1 MCVQINVR
9 GVLLALLLVLLTA
22 STSFAAAPSVVDDA
36 GLLSKEDVQKI
47 SRQIGQMESK
57 YNVRIGVVTKKSI
70 GGKNAGSFAN
80 HLVDTDY
87 TGASG
92 GAIVLLIVMDSRD
105 WYISTDNTMR
115 KVITDEFGYEQVA
128 NAMLPDLKE
137 GHYASAFTAYAD
149 EVDAQLAFYQEKGRP
164 MKASDT
170 YGGVLILGSLL
181 GAAVITFIVR
191 KVLIGQMS
199 NVAPELTASAYLK
212 DGSFHLDK
220 SDDLFLYTDV
230 RRVPRPKQQS
240 SSSGSSSGSSSRDS
254 SHGGGGGKF

>member
-1 MCVQINVR
+1 MNVQINVR

-22 STSFAAAPSVVDDA
+22 AGAFASAPSVVDEA
-36 GLLSKEDVQKI
+36 GLLSKDDVQKI
-47 SRQIGQMESK
+47 AQRIGQVESK

-70 GGKNAGSFAN
+70 GGKNVGSFAN

-87 TGASG
+87 AGASG

-105 WYISTDNTMR
+105 WYISTDNAMR
-115 KVITDEFGYEQVA
+115 KVVTDEFGYEQVA
-128 NAMLPDLKE
+128 DAMLPDLKE
-137 GHYASAFTAYAD
+137 GHYASAFAAYAD
-149 EVDAQLAFYQEKGRP
+149 EVDTQLAFYQENGRP

-170 YGGVLILGSLL
+170 YGGVLILGALL

-191 KVLIGQMS
+191 RVLIAQMS

-220 SDDLFLYTDV
+220 SDDTFLYTDV
-230 RRVPRPKQQS
+230 KRVPRPKQQS
-240 SSSGSSSGSSSRDS
+240 SSSSGSSSRDS

>member
-1 MCVQINVR
+1 MNVQINVR
-9 GVLLALLLVLLTA
+9 GVLLALLLILLTTA
-22 STSFAAAPSVVDDA
+22 TSFAAAPSVVDEA
-36 GLLSKEDVQKI
+36 GLLSKDDVQKI
-47 SRQIGQMESK
+47 SQQIGQMESK

-70 GGKNAGSFAN
+70 GGKNVGSFAN

-87 TGASG
+87 AGASG

-105 WYISTDNTMR
+105 WYISTDNAMR
-115 KVITDEFGYEQVA
+115 KAITDEFGYPQVA
-128 NAMLPDLKE
+128 DAMLPDLKE
-137 GHYASAFTAYAD
+137 GHYASAFAAYAD
-149 EVDAQLAFYQEKGRP
+149 EVDTQLAFYQENGRP

-170 YGGVLILGSLL
+170 YGGGLILGALF

-191 KVLIGQMS
+191 KVLIAQMS

-220 SDDLFLYTDV
+220 SDDTFLYTNV
-230 RRVPRPKQQS
+230 KRVPRPKQQS
-240 SSSGSSSGSSSRDS
+240 SSSSGSSSRDS

>member
-1 MCVQINVR
+1 MNVQINVR
-9 GVLLALLLVLLTA
+9 GVLLALLLILLTV
-22 STSFAAAPSVVDDA
+22 STSFAAAPSVVDEA

-47 SRQIGQMESK
+47 SQQIGQMESK

-70 GGKNAGSFAN
+70 GGKNVGSFAN

-87 TGASG
+87 AGASG

-105 WYISTDNTMR
+105 WYISTDNAMR
-115 KVITDEFGYEQVA
+115 KVVTDEFGYEQVA
-128 NAMLPDLKE
+128 DAMLPDLKE
-137 GHYASAFTAYAD
+137 GHYAGAFAAYAD
-149 EVDAQLAFYQEKGRP
+149 EVDTQLAFYQENGRP

-170 YGGVLILGSLL
+170 YGGVLILGALL

-191 KVLIGQMS
+191 RVLIAQMS

-220 SDDLFLYTDV
+220 SDDTFLYTNV
-230 RRVPRPKQQS
+230 KRVPRPKQQS
-240 SSSGSSSGSSSRDS
+240 SSSSGSSSRDS

>member
-9 GVLLALLLVLLTA
+9 GVLLALLLILLTA

-47 SRQIGQMESK
+47 SQQIRQMESK

-70 GGKNAGSFAN
+70 GGKNVGSFAN

-105 WYISTDNTMR
+105 WYISTDNSMR
-115 KVITDEFGYEQVA
+115 RVVTDEFGYERVA

-191 KVLIGQMS
+191 KVLIAQMS

-220 SDDLFLYTDV
+220 SDDTFLYTNV
-230 RRVPRPKQQS
+230 KRVPRPKQQS
-240 SSSGSSSGSSSRDS
+240 SSSSGSSSRDS